1 MARRVHPAWASAA
14 VAAGFLFTGCTSL
27 GFQSWTSV
35 AEDGARSG
43 LEAKL
48 ASVVFPVLAAATEW
62 CPQNQE
68 LTYGFLLHTDD
79 AKATVSEGNRVPR
92 VVVTYVHPGF
102 PAAEGGLRTGASIM
116 AVNGVATTGM
126 DGDQVMQV
134 LRKAAG
140 ARVQPLTVTVEDAGR
155 VYELNFDGVWACRFS
170 VHLVA
175 SDHINAYA
183 DGTRIHLTTGILRF
197 VISDDELAFVI
208 AHEIAHNALEHSQA
222 TRLKSALDG
231 FLAATTGEPKPA
243 TPLSVRRSLEAQAD
257 YVGMHIVARAGF
269 DVRAAGDFWR
279 RLIRVSATGTGSHFM
294 LTHPDTPDRLM
305 AFEKAV
311 REIEEKGGRGH
322 FTPGRFGRQGT
333 TSVPPA
339 LSPD

>member
-1 MARRVHPAWASAA
+1 MRIHPRWARAA
-14 VAAGFLFTGCTSL
+14 VVAGFWAAGCTST
-27 GFQSWTSV
+27 GFHSWTG
-35 AEDGARSG
+35 AADDGAQSE

-68 LTYGFLLHTDD
+68 LTYGFLLRTGDG
-79 AKATVSEGNRVPR
+79 KVMSSEGNRIPR
-92 VVVTYVHPGF
+92 VAVTYVHPGF
-102 PAAEGGLRTGASIM
+102 PAAEAGLRAGAGIT

-126 DGDQVMQV
+126 DGDQVMQL
-134 LRKAAG
+134 LRKAAR
-140 ARVQPLTVTVEDAGR
+140 ARVQPLTLSIEDAGR
-155 VYELNFDGVWACRFS
+155 VSELNFDGVWACRFS
-170 VHLVA
+170 VHIIV

-183 DGTRIHLTTGILRF
+183 DGTRILLTTGILRF
-197 VISDDELAFVI
+197 VASDDELAFVL

-222 TRLKSALDG
+222 GRLKSALDG
-231 FLAATTGEPKPA
+231 FLAATTGEPNPG
-243 TPLSVRRSLEAQAD
+243 TPPPVRRSLEAQAD

-279 RLIRVSATGTGSHFM
+279 RLIRVSATGPGAQFI

-305 AFEKAV
+305 AFERTV
-311 REIEEKGGRGH
+311 LEIEKKGSRGR
-322 FTPGRFGRQGT
+322 FAPGRFGRPAT
-333 TSVPPA
+333 TPASPA